1 MKRILSI
8 IVLLV
13 VIASAPLAMAAGTIV
28 ITSDA
33 SFDGV
38 RIVDLLSTSDAAG
51 APFSDIAL
59 NSIPRASGVPNQTFS
74 GWWLFKVD
82 SLFGATPVTADSEL
96 YIWSTLDKI
105 DILGGNGVNKVDDNT
120 NNQIYPATSTQM
132 LIGTEIFDIDSTT
145 DNDAV
150 HTLRLWLYR

>member
-1 MKRILSI
+1 MKKLLIITCLS
-8 IVLLV
+8 LLLF
-13 VIASAPLAMAAGTIV
+13 ASSVMAAGTIY
-28 ITSDA
+28 ITKDISV
-33 SFDGV
+33 DGV
-38 RIVDLLSTSDAAG
+38 RVVEFLATSDAAG
-51 APFSDIAL
+51 APFADVAL
-59 NSIPRASGVPNQTFS
+59 NSIPRASGVPIYTFS

-105 DILGGNGVNKVDDNT
+105 DILGGNGVDKVDDNT

-132 LIGTEIFDIDSTT
+132 LIGAEILDIDNTT

-150 HTLRLWLYR
+150 HTFKMRLYR